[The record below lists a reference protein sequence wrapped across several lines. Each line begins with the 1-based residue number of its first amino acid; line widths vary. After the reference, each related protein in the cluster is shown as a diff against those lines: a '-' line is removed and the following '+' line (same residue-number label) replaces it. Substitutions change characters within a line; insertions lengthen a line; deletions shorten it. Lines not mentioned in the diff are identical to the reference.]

1 MDEPLKYA
9 RNGQCHARP
18 TVTFPAAGHHRRWTG
33 TKLYCSVTEAHA
45 CEQLAQGCCL
55 KARGR
60 ELNQRPSE
68 SQVAHPNRYAASA
81 NLNRSKCCLRAVD
94 FCRTEE
100 ACITDGIHV
109 PSMWPGGIVV
119 GALDLRLKRSRI
131 RVSAVP
137 LSGNNLGQVIHTH
150 APLSPSGIICY
161 RSRGGDALRLG
172 R

>member
-33 TKLYCSVTEAHA
+33 TKLYCSVTEANA
-45 CEQLAQGCCL
+45 CEQHVQGCCL
-55 KARGR
+55 KARGW
-60 ELNQRPSE
+60 ESNQRPSE
-68 SQVAHPNRYAASA
+68 SQVAHPNR
-81 NLNRSKCCLRAVD
+81 CLRAVD
-94 FCRTEE
+94 LCRTEE
-100 ACITDGIHV
+100 ACIIDGIHV

-119 GALDLRLKRSRI
+119 GASLDLRLKRSRI